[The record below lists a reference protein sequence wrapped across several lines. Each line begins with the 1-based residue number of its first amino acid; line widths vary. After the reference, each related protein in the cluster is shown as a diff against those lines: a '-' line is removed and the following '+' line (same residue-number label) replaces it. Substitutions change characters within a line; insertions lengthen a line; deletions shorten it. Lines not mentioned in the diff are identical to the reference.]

1 MVYRKLGL
9 LIGWVG
15 VFGLQACAS
24 YPLGIDKDTWE
35 RMTPA
40 EQHQAYQKQAQ
51 LRAEREERQRQHE
64 AELARQKQQAMDHAG
79 FGDKLQCVIRE
90 GQMTMGKEQY
100 PITPKGFVLLR
111 GYEEVIDLDYQRKRA
126 IYTAQS
132 ALIVRFDGM
141 QVSFCETSYSRNCPV
156 LVATTREFSRGV
168 TGMIQTSQFSAQ
180 ISCELQA
187 DQRSIR
193 DRYYRQ

>member
-1 MVYRKLGL
+1 MVYRKLGI

-24 YPLGIDKDTWE
+24 YPFGIDKDTWE

-40 EQHQAYQKQAQ
+40 EQYQAYQKQAQ
-51 LRAEREERQRQHE
+51 LRAEREERQRQRE
-64 AELARQKQQAMDHAG
+64 AELALQKQQAMDNAG

-111 GYEEVIDLDYQRKRA
+111 GYEEVIDLDYQRKRSA
-126 IYTAQS
+126 YTAHS

-141 QVSFCETSYSRNCPV
+141 QVSFCESSYARNCPV
-156 LVATTREFSRGV
+156 LVGTTRAFLRGM
-168 TGMIQTSQFSAQ
+168 TATIQTPKITAQ
-180 ISCELQA
+180 IRCELEY
-187 DQRSIR
+187 DKN
-193 DRYYRQ
+193 YRR